1 MPVVINGTT
10 GITTPKL
17 DALDLE
23 LGSKNVVE
31 RGSNANGEY
40 VRFADGTQICMKE
53 TAFSAPGVILA
64 SGPIYAT
71 ADAAWN
77 YPAAFQGGLVVLIPS
92 RVAFGGAWCGAAA
105 TPNTGT
111 TGYSVL
117 LRGTSLA
124 VPVTWDGLAIG
135 RWY

>member
-1 MPVVINGTT
+1 MAITLNGTT

-40 VRFADGTQICMKE
+40 VRFADGTQIC
-53 TAFSAPGVILA
+53 THTVSFANISSTIGQIFASPSVTWTFPGVFATTPSVSVQESSGMQTTWGGHGIDADTTTTASLRMYRPSSLA
-64 SGPIYAT
+64 SA
-71 ADAAWN
+71 
-77 YPAAFQGGLVVLIPS
+77 
-92 RVAFGGAWCGAAA
+92 
-105 TPNTGT
+105 
-111 TGYSVL
+111 
-117 LRGTSLA
+117 GTSAA
-124 VPVTWDGLAIG
+124 VAIG